1 MAETITYDPSDDP
14 QAIAEAEA
22 RDGETLAVGEKM
34 VEEQSAL
41 LAGKYKDAE
50 ALEKA
55 YIELQQK
62 MGEQEGKAEEAPL
75 PSDQWEAVPGKSG
88 YTEDGGVDY
97 EAVDQVYGE
106 QLSGLFKD
114 ADLDPW
120 VISKHFHENEGS
132 ITDDMYTQLENTGLS
147 RTAIDSY
154 LAGRA
159 AQMGYGQTSDD
170 SVDEAY
176 VDDMY
181 KMAGGKRSYE
191 RMTDWARENLS
202 KDDQEAFNDVTST
215 GNKSAVR
222 FAVKALMGQY
232 EDAVGRQPTL
242 VTGKNARSPGTYRS
256 MAEVV
261 RDMEDSRY
269 EKDEAFRYDVMQKL
283 ERSNLKV

>member
-1 MAETITYDPSDDP
+1 MADTITYDPSNDP

-22 RDGETLAVGEKM
+22 RDGENLAVGEKM
-34 VEEQSAL
+34 VDQQTEL

-62 MGEQEGKAEEAPL
+62 LGEQEGKGQEAPM
-75 PSDQWEAVPGKSG
+75 PSDQWEAVPGETG
-88 YTEDGGVDY
+88 YTDDGGVDY
-97 EAVDQVYGE
+97 STVEKVYGE
-106 QLSGLFKD
+106 QLSDVFQK

-120 VISKHFHENEGS
+120 VISKHFHENEGT
-132 ITDDMYTQLENTGLS
+132 ITEDMYSDLQNAGIPRNT
-147 RTAIDSY
+147 IDSY

-159 AQMGYGQTSDD
+159 AEMGYGDSQQDLLDQSD
-170 SVDEAY
+170 VDA
-176 VDDMY
+176 MY
-181 KMAGGKRSYE
+181 KMAGGERAYR

-202 KDDQEAFNDVTST
+202 EEDQKAYNDVTST

-232 EDAVGRQPTL
+232 EDSVGRQPTL
-242 VTGKNARSPGTYRS
+242 VTGKNARSAATYRS

>member
-1 MAETITYDPSDDP
+1 MAETITYDPSNDP

-34 VEEQSAL
+34 QEEQSDL
-41 LAGKYKDAE
+41 LAGKYRDAE

-62 MGEQEGKAEEAPL
+62 LGDQESKPEQAL
-75 PSDQWEAVPGKSG
+75 PSDKNPWEGNESTG
-88 YTEDGGVDY
+88 YDSEGGVDY
-97 EAVDQVYGE
+97 NAVEQVYGE
-106 QLSGLFKD
+106 QLSSVFEK

-120 VISKHFHENEGS
+120 TISKHFHENEGT
-132 ITDDMYTQLENTGLS
+132 ITDEMYSDLENAGIPRPT
-147 RTAIDSY
+147 IDSY

-159 AQMGYGQTSDD
+159 NEMGFSSSDD
-170 SVDEAY
+170 SVDQAY

-181 KMAGGKRSYE
+181 KMAGGKRAYNN
-191 RMTDWARENLS
+191 MTEWARDNLNEE
-202 KDDQEAFNDVTST
+202 DQQAFNDVTSS
-215 GNKSAVR
+215 GNKAAVR

-232 EDAVGRQPTL
+232 EDSVGRQPTL
-242 VTGKNARSPGTYRS
+242 VTGKNARSAGTYRS

>member
-1 MAETITYDPSDDP
+1 MAETITYDPSNDP

-22 RDGETLAVGEKM
+22 RDGESLAVGEDMEKQ
-34 VEEQSAL
+34 QSDL

-55 YIELQQK
+55 YIELQQIL
-62 MGEQEGKAEEAPL
+62 GDQESKPELAL
-75 PSDQWEAVPGKSG
+75 PSDKWEASPGVSG
-88 YTEDGGVDY
+88 YDTEGSVDY
-97 EAVDQVYGE
+97 YAVEKVYGE
-106 QLSGLFKD
+106 QLSSVFEK

-120 VISKHFHENEGS
+120 TISKHFHENDGT
-132 ITDDMYTQLENTGLS
+132 ITDGMYSDLENAGIPRST
-147 RTAIDSY
+147 IDSY

-159 AQMGYGQTSDD
+159 NEMGYGSSDD
-170 SVDEAY
+170 SVDQAY

-181 KMAGGKRSYE
+181 KMAGGKRAYNN
-191 RMTDWARENLS
+191 MTEWARENMNEE
-202 KDDQEAFNDVTST
+202 DQQAFNDVTSS
-215 GNKSAVR
+215 GNKAAVR

-232 EDAVGRQPTL
+232 EDSVGRQPTL
-242 VTGKNARSPGTYRS
+242 VTGKNARSAGTYRS